1 MNEDTKMILAEM
13 KAMEDRLNARM
24 DSMDA
29 KMDKGFAD
37 VRSEMNTL
45 SGRMD
50 SLDAKM
56 DKGFADIRNEM
67 TNIIAEVC
75 DAVSITVKATE
86 DRLSERI
93 DALAAAGI
101 PVEFHHY
108 PTLGH
113 GFGLGIG
120 TEAEGWL
127 EEAVAFWEAQM

>member
-24 DSMDA
+24 DSMD
-29 KMDKGFAD
+29 KGFAD
-37 VRSEMNTL
+37 VRAEMNAMEDRL
-45 SGRMD
+45 NGRMD

-56 DKGFADIRNEM
+56 DKGFTDIRNEM

-93 DALAAAGI
+93 DALAAKLDDNQRI
-101 PVEFHHY
+101 TKLN
-108 PTLGH
+108 TLDIAS
-113 GFGLGIG
+113 LR
-120 TEAEGWL
+120 AKQ
-127 EEAVAFWEAQM
+127 A

>member
-45 SGRMD
+45 NGRMD

-75 DAVSITVKATE
+75 DAVSLTVKATE

-93 DALAAAGI
+93 DALAAKLDDNQRI
-101 PVEFHHY
+101 TKLN
-108 PTLGH
+108 TLDIAS
-113 GFGLGIG
+113 LR
-120 TEAEGWL
+120 AKQ
-127 EEAVAFWEAQM
+127 A

>member
-1 MNEDTKMILAEM
+1 MNEDTKMILAEIQ
-13 KAMEDRLNARM
+13 KLNARM

-37 VRSEMNTL
+37 VRSEMNAMEDRL
-45 SGRMD
+45 NGRMD

-56 DKGFADIRNEM
+56 DKGFADVRNEM

-93 DALAAAGI
+93 DALAAKLDDNQRI
-101 PVEFHHY
+101 TKLN
-108 PTLGH
+108 TLDIAS
-113 GFGLGIG
+113 LR
-120 TEAEGWL
+120 AKQ
-127 EEAVAFWEAQM
+127 A